1 MSKRQDGFLFLYLV
15 YPENVIILSTPL
27 AAKKKEVL
35 QLSGSTIQSNL
46 NSGAV
51 TLCQACLKSALIYRD
66 LL

>member
-1 MSKRQDGFLFLYLV
+1 MDSYSFTLFTRKMLLYCQLHFLQ
-15 YPENVIILSTPL
+15 
-27 AAKKKEVL
+27 KKKEVL

-51 TLCQACLKSALIYRD
+51 TLCQARLKSALIYRD